1 MQTLYVAFFAL
12 FSGFICAGFVSS
24 FIPLVE
30 TLFQY
35 TTDIKLLELANLNSP
50 VLRELMVKAP
60 GTYHHSIVVG
70 NLAESAAESIGANP
84 LLARVSAYYHDIG
97 KAAKPLYFI
106 ENQGGEENRH
116 DKLSPNMSALILIS
130 HIKEGVELAR
140 ENRLGQPIIDI
151 IRQHHGTALI
161 KFFYE
166 RAKSHAKSGDQVI
179 EEKDFRYPGPKP
191 QTREAG
197 IVMLADCVEAAS
209 RTLANP
215 TSDRIQ
221 GLVQKLINNVFID
234 GQLDECE
241 LTLKNLHEIARSFTT
256 ILNGI
261 FHHRVEYPEPAHKG
275 GDRSRKSTVRENG
288 KIDQGV
294 VLHDTTAEQ
303 PTEAPSIQEP
313 ATQKSGGENLKRL
326 GMS

>member
-1 MQTLYVAFFAL
+1 
-12 FSGFICAGFVSS
+12 
-24 FIPLVE
+24 
-30 TLFQY
+30 
-35 TTDIKLLELANLNSP
+35 
-50 VLRELMVKAP
+50 
-60 GTYHHSIVVG
+60 
-70 NLAESAAESIGANP
+70 
-84 LLARVSAYYHDIG
+84 
-97 KAAKPLYFI
+97 
-106 ENQGGEENRH
+106 
-116 DKLSPNMSALILIS
+116 MSALILIS

-140 ENRLGQPIIDI
+140 EHRLGQPIIDI

-166 RAKSHAKSGDQVI
+166 RAKSQAKATDQVV
-179 EEKDFRYPGPKP
+179 EEKNFRYPGPKP

-261 FHHRVEYPEPAHKG
+261 FHHRIEYPEPAHKG
-275 GDRSRKSTVRENG
+275 GDRTKKSAARENG
-288 KIDQGV
+288 KIEQGAV
-294 VLHDTTAEQ
+294 PHDTIVEQ
-303 PTEAPSIQEP
+303 PSETPSFQESP
-313 ATQKSGGENLKRL
+313 AEKSGGENLKRL